1 MFSKVVF
8 LHFGKFKSKEHSSIF
23 DDYLGRLKHYIKTEV
38 KELKVERDDPE
49 YFKKIQDKVED
60 SLKGTVIMAF
70 SERGKL
76 STSLELSNFIE
87 AGSGILSV
95 VVGTS
100 WGLPD
105 YVEKKASYV
114 LALGRLTLPHEA
126 VRVIACEQLYRACTI
141 IKNENYHK

>member
-1 MFSKVVF
+1 MFSKLVF
-8 LHFGKFKSKEHSSIF
+8 IQFGKFKSKAYAELF
-23 DDYLGRLKHYIKTEV
+23 DEYIARLKHYTKLEV
-38 KELKVERDDPE
+38 RELKIERDEPE
-49 YFKKIQDKVED
+49 YFNKIREKIETIIKDTTI
-60 SLKGTVIMAF
+60 LAF

-76 STSLELSNFIE
+76 STSFEFSNFIE
-87 AGSGILSV
+87 SGSGVLSV